1 MAFNFP
7 DPESLTLHGRISLLS
22 SCIPAVIARIQSFEA
37 EVQLLL
43 AYYPHTT
50 WSQAIA
56 LITDIALIQ
65 DDIRDVLGYAVR
77 AHDDCL
83 FQFSMI
89 NQVLATNPHISPSTR
104 AVMVE
109 EAEGNLYLLEIDDIA
124 EVVARA
130 RVQI

>member
-7 DPESLTLHGRISLLS
+7 DPESLTLHGRISPLS
-22 SCIPAVIARIQSFEA
+22 SCIPAVIAKIQSFEA
-37 EVQLLL
+37 EVNLLP

-77 AHDDCL
+77 AHEDCL

-89 NQVLATNPHISPSTR
+89 N
-104 AVMVE
+104 
-109 EAEGNLYLLEIDDIA
+109 
-124 EVVARA
+124 
-130 RVQI
+130 